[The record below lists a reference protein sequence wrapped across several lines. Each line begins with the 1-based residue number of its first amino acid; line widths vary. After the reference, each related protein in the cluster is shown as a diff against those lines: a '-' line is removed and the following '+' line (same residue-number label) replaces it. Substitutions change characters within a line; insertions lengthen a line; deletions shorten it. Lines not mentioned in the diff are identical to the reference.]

1 MDPIAFA
8 QYAGFV
14 VAALIL
20 IWGIIIVSTR
30 YYPKRKKIST
40 GEALDTWVRLDST
53 RVDAK
58 TDGGMMGV
66 WTPTMPPSAESLNAK
81 PYPGPLIRLNI
92 AAETISIRA
101 ACGRQKLCQQLDR
114 QRSQQRR

>member
-53 RVDAK
+53 RVDAMEEQLSDK
-58 TDGGMMGV
+58 SEENREEHSEEGSYTRAQQNGHY
-66 WTPTMPPSAESLNAK
+66 SESKKML
-81 PYPGPLIRLNI
+81 
-92 AAETISIRA
+92 
-101 ACGRQKLCQQLDR
+101 
-114 QRSQQRR
+114 